1 MWGRQR
7 GEWNTVVGLC
17 DWCLNEHKRGTC
29 SSTVWCPLF
38 PIVFLSLSFHT
49 TNLYLTS
56 PVNLHTNT
64 HFSPSPPFL
73 SLSLPSLPLSP
84 YRHASIHQEAP
95 EFVDM
100 SIDQEILVTGIKVVD
115 LLAPY
120 VKGGKIGEQW
130 GPL

>member
-1 MWGRQR
+1 MF
-7 GEWNTVVGLC
+7 VYSMV
-17 DWCLNEHKRGTC
+17 
-29 SSTVWCPLF
+29 S
-38 PIVFLSLSFHT
+38 IVANSLHSLSAHT

-56 PVNLHTNT
+56 PVNVHTNIR
-64 HFSPSPPFL
+64 FSL
-73 SLSLPSLPLSP
+73 SLSSLLSPSLPSSLPLFPSLSLSSSP

-100 SIDQEILVTGIKVVD
+100 NIDQEILVTGIKVVD

-120 VKGGKIGEQW
+120 AKGGKIGEQW